1 MSEDHTLADV
11 QSSWKPGL
19 RDHAERA
26 EHHVVCGQAAATAEA
41 APGSSSER
49 QTSGPTPDLVN
60 QKVKLHRMPRQ
71 SACTFMSE
79 KQRLENHLV
88 QRLPFTDEERLRD
101 VSAVTEQGLVPS
113 DLSCSFQ
120 DSSSLHYF
128 SVALQ
133 LAENIACFCLPPSP
147 LMFQHFEYTHR
158 CWKQIKKTIL
168 QSWAYSLHA
177 AHIMMVCGTGDHAS
191 WSRSGSH
198 ICGTFQVQ

>member
-11 QSSWKPGL
+11 QGSWKPGL

-71 SACTFMSE
+71 SACTFVSE

-101 VSAVTEQGLVPS
+101 VSAVTERGLVPS
-113 DLSCSFQ
+113 NLSCSFQ

-133 LAENIACFCLPPSP
+133 LAKNIACFCLPPSP
-147 LMFQHFEYTHR
+147 LMFQHFEYAQR
-158 CWKQIKKTIL
+158 CWKQKSRKP
-168 QSWAYSLHA
+168 SYSHGLTRY
-177 AHIMMVCGTGDHAS
+177 MLPTS
-191 WSRSGSH
+191 
-198 ICGTFQVQ
+198 